1 MPEVLGSRVRS
12 SKALGLLRVL
22 RIQGWRVYGSG
33 LWWIYRGPWET
44 QVSRDVSSKT
54 TGPGNLNSIVA

>member
-1 MPEVLGSRVRS
+1 MPEVLGARVRS

-22 RIQGWRVYGSG
+22 RIQVWRVYGSG
-33 LWWIYRGPWET
+33 LWWIYVGPWDT
-44 QVSRDVSSKT
+44 QVPKDVSSKT